1 MDNVAA
7 GPARTATVTPMR
19 TYHPWEVRDP
29 AAMLDVVLTVRRP
42 GPGDVFVVLLR
53 RADTSEQTVLDVV
66 RVHQGHPPEP
76 HEASE
81 MLRDRASRLVGPR
94 PWTGDHW
101 ASPQHVLTTVVC
113 RPGRVVPGP
122 VELFW
127 LLAWRY
133 SNHHAD
139 AFDGDVY
146 LVTDHGW
153 TGTHD
158 QRAGFT
164 PALRAAGRNLTLTPE
179 RPA

>member
-1 MDNVAA
+1 
-7 GPARTATVTPMR
+7 
-19 TYHPWEVRDP
+19 
-29 AAMLDVVLTVRRP
+29 
-42 GPGDVFVVLLR
+42 
-53 RADTSEQTVLDVV
+53 
-66 RVHQGHPPEP
+66 
-76 HEASE
+76 